1 MYPSKSKQLEM
12 NSQIDSYCVG
22 SKMQHIY
29 NETRQRKPN
38 TLWYRVRCGSHVVS
52 SSVSF
57 CKIEVVVLVC

>member
-38 TLWYRVRCGSHVVS
+38 TLWYRV
-52 SSVSF
+52 
-57 CKIEVVVLVC
+57 